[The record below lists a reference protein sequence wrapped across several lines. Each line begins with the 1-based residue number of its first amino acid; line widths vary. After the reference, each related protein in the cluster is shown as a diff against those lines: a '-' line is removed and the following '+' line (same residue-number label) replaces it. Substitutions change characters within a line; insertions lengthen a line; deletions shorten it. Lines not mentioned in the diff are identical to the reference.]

1 MFYLFMAIL
10 SSSSIAIIFKFT
22 ESKKRNRMI
31 VTAANYMMASL
42 VSLLMLLKDIK
53 YIKPDNSSLIKDIS
67 VLAGGGKF
75 GSTAAIQYSV
85 VLGIISGIM
94 FFLSFIIYQICINK
108 NGASISGAFGKLGI
122 LIPMLFS
129 IIIWNEIP
137 SFIQSF
143 GIVLALISII
153 TANLPSENEK
163 KNFNFLLIILFI
175 SGGLADFSNK
185 FFQKYADEIYKNIF
199 LFFVF
204 FTALIISLTI
214 IIVRKSKFTLKDII
228 PGLIVGIPNLFSSFF
243 LIKSLQS
250 VKTSVAYSLYSSGTI
265 IFITVFSYLFF
276 REIPSVKKRFAILF
290 SVAALVLI
298 NI

>member
-1 MFYLFMAIL
+1 MAIL
-10 SSSSIAIIFKFT
+10 SSSSIAIIFKLT
-22 ESKKRNRMI
+22 ESKKRNRMT

-94 FFLSFIIYQICINK
+94 FFLSFIIYQIYINK

-214 IIVRKSKFTLKDII
+214 IIVRKSKFTLKDLI